1 MIFGDSAV
9 LSLRFG
15 AQMVQ
20 KAYFGAQLVW
30 SAESEFDPA
39 SLFASGS
46 KGVWLDPW
54 DASTVF
60 QDQAA
65 NTPATINTPV
75 IRHVSTSHG
84 TALGPELWSTDLPLN
99 GAISSG
105 WSYSNGVISG
115 VSNYGAPTP
124 TNPDIVIPGME
135 GFAHYRY
142 IRRSTGAGTSLAG
155 VPGSVPLGI
164 FSPAGTY
171 TAAGFLTDFRQLGAN
186 FTAGKN
192 FNGSM
197 EILSVRKIPGLIA
210 HQITVTAAPVL
221 KMHNAGVPY
230 LYFDGVDDIMHVDF
244 FNESW
249 MGSLGSNCTVA
260 RAIPGVG
267 AQILTG
273 QSIGHRF
280 SNTISHA
287 GLLVINRPLTIDETA
302 ALTVHLNKKSGVA

>member
-1 MIFGDSAV
+1 MSG
-9 LSLRFG
+9 LSMLPLRSRLFS
-15 AQMVQ
+15 
-20 KAYFGAQLVW
+20 L
-30 SAESEFDPA
+30 P

-46 KGVWLDPW
+46 NGVWLDPS

-65 NTPATINTPV
+65 NTPATNNKPV

-84 TALGPELWSTDLPLN
+84 TALGPELWSTDLPFNGTLN
-99 GAISSG
+99 AG
-105 WSYSNGVISG
+105 WSYNNGVLSG
-115 VSNYGAPTP
+115 VSNYGTP
-124 TNPDIVIPGME
+124 SAANPNVVIPGME
-135 GFAHYRY
+135 GSAHYRY
-142 IRRSTGAGTSLAG
+142 VRRSTGAGGSLAG
-155 VPGSVPLGI
+155 VLVSVPIGT

-171 TAAGFLTDFRQLGAN
+171 TAAGFLTDFRFLGAN
-186 FTAGKN
+186 FQAGSG
-192 FNGSM
+192 FNGTM

-221 KMHNAGVPY
+221 KMHDAGVPY

-244 FNESW
+244 FYQSW

-267 AQILTG
+267 AQILAG

-280 SNTISHA
+280 SNTESHA
-287 GLLVINRPLTIDETA
+287 GLLVIDRPLTTAETV
-302 ALTVHLNKKSGVA
+302 ALTVYLNQKAGVA

>member
-1 MIFGDSAV
+1 MSGLICM
-9 LSLRFG
+9 LPLRSRLF
-15 AQMVQ
+15 
-20 KAYFGAQLVW
+20 
-30 SAESEFDPA
+30 SPP

-46 KGVWLDPW
+46 KGVWLDPS

-65 NTPATINTPV
+65 NTPATTNTPV

-84 TALGPELWSTDLPLN
+84 TALGPELWSTDLQLN
-99 GAISSG
+99 GAPSAG
-105 WSYSNGVISG
+105 WSYNNGVLSG
-115 VSNYGAPTP
+115 ASNYGAPSGA
-124 TNPDIVIPGME
+124 NPNVVIPGVE

-155 VPGSVPLGI
+155 VPGSVPVGI

-171 TAAGFLTDFRQLGAN
+171 TAAGFLTDFRYLGAN
-186 FTAGKN
+186 FQAGAN
-192 FNGSM
+192 FNGTM

-221 KMHNAGVPY
+221 KTHGSGVPY

-244 FNESW
+244 FVQSW
-249 MGSLGSNCTVA
+249 MGPLGSNCTVA

-280 SNTISHA
+280 SNTESHA
-287 GLLVINRPLTIDETA
+287 GLLVIDRPLTTAETV
-302 ALTVHLNKKSGVA
+302 ALTVYLNQKAGVVS